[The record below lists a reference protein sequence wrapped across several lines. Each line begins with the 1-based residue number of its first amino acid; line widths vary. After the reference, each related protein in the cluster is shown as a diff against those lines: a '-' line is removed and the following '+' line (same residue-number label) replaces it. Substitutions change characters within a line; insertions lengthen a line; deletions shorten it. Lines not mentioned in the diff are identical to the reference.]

1 MVRNRGKSQVSA
13 KRGYYR
19 IPRKSPANRIYG
31 PLEDA
36 VRAKFAE
43 GWPKARI
50 AREFRLNR
58 RTVIRICTQRVPN
71 PRRQRPVGPNAKQLR
86 RPVNKFLR
94 PSFIPEAPVFVPL
107 IRCIGCGI
115 TIRRS
120 IMRAHWPNCPAVREG
135 HLSLED
141 CPV

>member
-1 MVRNRGKSQVSA
+1 MGA
-13 KRGYYR
+13 IRGYYT
-19 IPRKSPANRIYG
+19 IPKKFPANLIDG
-31 PLEDA
+31 PLAEA

-58 RTVIRICTQRVPN
+58 RTVIRICAPLARTQEPGAVP
-71 PRRQRPVGPNAKQLR
+71 
-86 RPVNKFLR
+86 F
-94 PSFIPEAPVFVPL
+94 

-120 IMRAHWPNCPAVREG
+120 IVRAHWPHCPAVREG
-135 HLSLED
+135 RLSLND

>member
-1 MVRNRGKSQVSA
+1 M

-19 IPRKSPANRIYG
+19 IPRRAPANRIEG
-31 PLEDA
+31 PLADA

-58 RTVIRICTQRVPN
+58 RTVIRICAPITQHEP
-71 PRRQRPVGPNAKQLR
+71 PML
-86 RPVNKFLR
+86 
-94 PSFIPEAPVFVPL
+94 PSPALSPL
-107 IRCIGCGI
+107 VRCIGCGI
-115 TIRRS
+115 EIRRS
-120 IMRAHWPNCPAVREG
+120 ILLAHWPNCPAVREG
-135 HLSLED
+135 YLSLED